1 MPARR
6 TTKKKSTKKPSAKQ
20 LAARRKFAAAAKA
33 RSKAA
38 KAKKRNKTII
48 TKPKRVIVINKLK
61 NGSTVRRK
69 IRNGYVDLVVRGT
82 AKKTPQGWLVGRKT
96 IPQGRGI
103 ATISS
108 GYYLDKATGMIFA
121 KRARNPRNAIKT
133 YMVNYGDSREFAD
146 GFYKVKGKTAKQ
158 AIAGAK
164 RLFISDWNM
173 SFPRLMDGAK
183 KAKKTVFWIFST
195 DADKFR
201 PRKNV
206 AQGFYDST
214 GVFHPIRSSAD
225 YDPGTAGETGKK
237 PVRTRSKK
245 RKAAAKK
252 AASTARHKA
261 ATKSRKKTTSRL
273 ASRSLFRSV
282 PLKAG
287 SKVQRAR
294 NISQGFYDASG
305 VFHPIRSSAD
315 YDPATAGETGKKPRR
330 TRSKKR
336 KAAAKKASSTAR
348 HKAATKSRKKTTSRL
363 ASRALSRSVPL
374 KAGSKVQR
382 ARNPRYEVVGV
393 NAQGKEFDLAIHVDA
408 NKTKTLQWA
417 KSHYPGYKK
426 YQITLRDR
434 QDYIG
439 GMPKPKTRK
448 RRNSAASDRREF
460 AGRYTGDKDLYFPQ
474 GTPTGLSKL
483 GKLVLIKT
491 QSGSIVPV
499 KGTVW
504 LCRDTKGKLHL
515 GSTTNAPLTDMPAGS
530 LGEVKRLE
538 YEESKPHLGHPN
550 PTIWF
555 HKMGEETGERPTL
568 YSDGKGGLKF
578 RGGRYRITSRGIEN

>member
-1 MPARR
+1 MPA
-6 TTKKKSTKKPSAKQ
+6 KKSTKKPSAKQ

-38 KAKKRNKTII
+38 KSRKSNKTII

-69 IRNGYVDLVVRGT
+69 IRNSYVDLVVRGT
-82 AKKTPQGWLVGRKT
+82 AEKTPQGWRVGKKT

-108 GYYLDKATGMIFA
+108 GYYLDKATGTVFA
-121 KRARNPRNAIKT
+121 KRARN
-133 YMVNYGDSREFAD
+133 
-146 GFYKVKGKTAKQ
+146 
-158 AIAGAK
+158 
-164 RLFISDWNM
+164 IS
-173 SFPRLMDGAK
+173 
-183 KAKKTVFWIFST
+183 
-195 DADKFR
+195 
-201 PRKNV
+201 
-206 AQGFYDST
+206 QGFYDAS

-245 RKAAAKK
+245 RKAIVKK
-252 AASTARHKA
+252 ASQTARDKA

-273 ASRSLFRSV
+273 ASRSLQRSV

-287 SKVQRAR
+287 SK
-294 NISQGFYDASG
+294 
-305 VFHPIRSSAD
+305 
-315 YDPATAGETGKKPRR
+315 
-330 TRSKKR
+330 
-336 KAAAKKASSTAR
+336 
-348 HKAATKSRKKTTSRL
+348 TK
-363 ASRALSRSVPL
+363 
-374 KAGSKVQR
+374 
-382 ARNPRYEVVGV
+382 RNPSP
-393 NAQGKEFDLAIHVDA
+393 AA
-408 NKTKTLQWA
+408 N
-417 KSHYPGYKK
+417 
-426 YQITLRDR
+426 
-434 QDYIG
+434 
-439 GMPKPKTRK
+439 
-448 RRNSAASDRREF
+448 RREF

-491 QSGSIVPV
+491 QSGTIAPV

-515 GSTTNAPLTDMPAGS
+515 GTTSNAPLTDLPSGS

-555 HKMGEETGERPTL
+555 HRMGEETGERPTL
-568 YSDGKGGLKF
+568 YSDGQGGLKF

>member
-1 MPARR
+1 MPA
-6 TTKKKSTKKPSAKQ
+6 KKSTKKPSAKQ

-69 IRNGYVDLVVRGT
+69 IRNSYVDLVVRGT
-82 AKKTPQGWLVGRKT
+82 AKKTPQGWLVGKKT

-121 KRARNPRNAIKT
+121 KRARN
-133 YMVNYGDSREFAD
+133 V
-146 GFYKVKGKTAKQ
+146 
-158 AIAGAK
+158 
-164 RLFISDWNM
+164 
-173 SFPRLMDGAK
+173 
-183 KAKKTVFWIFST
+183 
-195 DADKFR
+195 
-201 PRKNV
+201 
-206 AQGFYDST
+206 
-214 GVFHPIRSSAD
+214 
-225 YDPGTAGETGKK
+225 
-237 PVRTRSKK
+237 
-245 RKAAAKK
+245 
-252 AASTARHKA
+252 
-261 ATKSRKKTTSRL
+261 
-273 ASRSLFRSV
+273 
-282 PLKAG
+282 
-287 SKVQRAR
+287 
-294 NISQGFYDASG
+294 SQGFYDASG

-348 HKAATKSRKKTTSRL
+348 HKAATKSRKKTTLRL

-439 GMPKPKTRK
+439 GTPKPKTRK

-515 GSTTNAPLTDMPAGS
+515 GTTNNAPLTDLPAGS

>member
-1 MPARR
+1 MPA
-6 TTKKKSTKKPSAKQ
+6 KKSTKKPSAKK
-20 LAARRKFAAAAKA
+20 RNN
-33 RSKAA
+33 
-38 KAKKRNKTII
+38 KKRNKTII

-69 IRNGYVDLVVRGT
+69 IRNSYVDLVVRGT
-82 AKKTPQGWLVGRKT
+82 AKKTPQGWLVGKKT

-133 YMVNYGDSREFAD
+133 YMVSYGDSREFAD
-146 GFYKVKGKTAKQ
+146 GFYKVKAKTAKQ

-183 KAKKTVFWIFST
+183 KAKKTVFGIFST
-195 DADKFR
+195 DADEIR

-206 AQGFYDST
+206 AAGAYYD
-214 GVFHPIRSSAD
+214 GAFHPYRSSPD
-225 YDPGTAGETGKK
+225 YDPAIAGETGKK
-237 PVRTRSKK
+237 PRRTRSKK
-245 RKAAAKK
+245 KRAAVKK
-252 AASTARHKA
+252 AIQTARHKA
-261 ATKSRKKTTSRL
+261 ATKSRKKTTLRL
-273 ASRSLFRSV
+273 ASRALSRSV

-363 ASRALSRSVPL
+363 ASRSLFRSVPL

-393 NAQGKEFDLAIHVDA
+393 NAQGREFDLAIHVDA

-439 GMPKPKTRK
+439 GTPKPKTRK

-491 QSGSIVPV
+491 QSGSIAPV
-499 KGTVW
+499 RGTVW

-515 GSTTNAPLTDMPAGS
+515 GTTSNAPLTDMPAGS

-555 HKMGEETGERPTL
+555 HRMGEETGERPTL
-568 YSDGKGGLKF
+568 YSDGNGGLKF